1 MKKSLS
7 LLLAAA
13 LICTL
18 AAGCGT
24 EEALVQTAPPTE
36 VPAPLVLE
44 DTPEVKQY
52 EGVKLT
58 FHSRWGED
66 ALDAGVLTQAA
77 ELFEATT
84 GAVVEIQWQAGEG
97 GDIFQLPASQLSQ
110 CHEQVLDLTQ
120 MAQAAGYES
129 RSIEC
134 LVDLARSGEVLLAIP
149 QTPYVSGFY
158 YNRAVFEA
166 CGITEMPGTYDEFLN
181 LCAALAAGGYSPL
194 TLDTESADELLA
206 LHLTQYLGAEGAAQ
220 MLAKGGW
227 TEDELALQATV
238 DIWDFVKAGYLTYAT
253 PAAYPAGQNRI
264 GSSNSAMVYG
274 TNALCAQVE
283 AQTMTEIS
291 WGMFPYPGVA
301 GAERIISVDAD
312 VLAIKK
318 FRSNVELY
326 LRKDGGWTGDATPYI
341 KIIFKN
347 VSQFDR
353 EKGFALR
360 PKLDAHGELGT
371 SCKYLYDELYRVGDG
386 YEVHMLFWT
395 PKALRYLTIRCEDIQ
410 FEDNIALE
418 SVPQGGQR

>member
-110 CHEQVLDLTQ
+110 CQEQVLDLTQ

-312 VLAIKK
+312 VLAISSGCENPQAA
-318 FRSNVELY
+318 FDFIMLLVTGEFDQLRADVTNGIPADPNNISPVAGAVEAMQVTQIVEPAQPALDDQQLSVVLKLWQGKYKENDDFAQAMDKLY
-326 LRKDGGWTGDATPYI
+326 VK
-341 KIIFKN
+341 
-347 VSQFDR
+347 
-353 EKGFALR
+353 
-360 PKLDAHGELGT
+360 
-371 SCKYLYDELYRVGDG
+371 
-386 YEVHMLFWT
+386 
-395 PKALRYLTIRCEDIQ
+395 
-410 FEDNIALE
+410 
-418 SVPQGGQR
+418 

>member
-24 EEALVQTAPPTE
+24 EEAVVQTAPPTE

-110 CHEQVLDLTQ
+110 CQEQVLDLTQ

-312 VLAIKK
+312 VLAISSGCENPQAA
-318 FRSNVELY
+318 FDFIMLLVTGEFDQLRADVTNGIPADPNNISPVAGAVEAMQVTQIVEPAQPALDDQQLSVVLKLWQGKYKENDDFAQAMDKLY
-326 LRKDGGWTGDATPYI
+326 VK
-341 KIIFKN
+341 
-347 VSQFDR
+347 
-353 EKGFALR
+353 
-360 PKLDAHGELGT
+360 
-371 SCKYLYDELYRVGDG
+371 
-386 YEVHMLFWT
+386 
-395 PKALRYLTIRCEDIQ
+395 
-410 FEDNIALE
+410 
-418 SVPQGGQR
+418 